1 MIEPDD
7 RILVCVM
14 NTPRDLE
21 IARWDHWYRI
31 PVKHAPADYL
41 ADILAFYLTSA
52 FGDEKW
58 AIHEYARV
66 RGHELVRRVD
76 LFPNQPDHPRA
87 NDLYYKMQLG
97 PLQRLSRPIPSLK
110 WRRITFLQT
119 TGDRFLNAL
128 DVGELV
134 ESNTRGA
141 RFVTLMDQLTDE
153 EE

>member
-1 MIEPDD
+1 MIELDA
-7 RILVCVM
+7 RVLVCLI

-41 ADILAFYLTSA
+41 ADYLAFYLTSA

-58 AIHEYARV
+58 AVHEYAEV

-76 LFPNQPDHPRA
+76 LFPDQPDHPRA

-97 PLQRLSRPIPSLK
+97 PLNRLSRPVPSPK
-110 WRRITFLQT
+110 WRRLTFIQT
-119 TGDRFLNAL
+119 TGDRFLSAL
-128 DVGELV
+128 DLNELV
-134 ESNTRGA
+134 DAGDGSA
-141 RFVTLMDQLTDE
+141 RFVTLMDELDE
-153 EE
+153 ID